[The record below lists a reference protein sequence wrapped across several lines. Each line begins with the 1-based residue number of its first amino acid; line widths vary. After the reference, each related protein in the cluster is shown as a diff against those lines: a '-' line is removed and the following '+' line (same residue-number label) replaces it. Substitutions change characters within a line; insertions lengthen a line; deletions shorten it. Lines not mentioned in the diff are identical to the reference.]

1 MKTTLRRLP
10 SGHAMDIAAIRTI
23 GIDGNGC
30 AHAVGEGLAAYYT
43 DQADI
48 DAVRTFIASMPPLT
62 PEVPLAPPA
71 VDAGSDIERVRD
83 ALAVARANLG
93 YEKQR
98 ADAAEAKLASCES
111 LLRAERERDGLH
123 GMYLAS
129 LTRAESAEAERDD
142 MRTARN
148 IAEARAKDAE
158 AKLADANRLRSEAVS
173 TFKAREDAIE
183 RAEKRAA
190 TAEMER
196 DARAD
201 DAKLGAAVRAVLDM
215 FMWDHSTV
223 RAEVESDRLA
233 ETVEG
238 CIFVA
243 IERAIRPA
251 DFVPAHA
258 KASGGER

>member
-30 AHAVGEGLAAYYT
+30 AHAVGEGLAAYCT

-71 VDAGSDIERVRD
+71 VDAGSDIERVRG

-111 LLRAERERDGLH
+111 LLRAERATVSRQ
-123 GMYLAS
+123 
-129 LTRAESAEAERDD
+129 AEE
-142 MRTARN
+142 
-148 IAEARAKDAE
+148 I
-158 AKLADANRLRSEAVS
+158 AKLRASALVVPEEVLKAHSLPWATRGCCVESVS
-173 TFKAREDAIE
+173 TRERVLDVDT
-183 RAEKRAA
+183 RCGSV
-190 TAEMER
+190 
-196 DARAD
+196 AD
-201 DAKLGAAVRAVLDM
+201 DRALAAAIVAAANGGAR
-215 FMWDHSTV
+215 
-223 RAEVESDRLA
+223 
-233 ETVEG
+233 
-238 CIFVA
+238 
-243 IERAIRPA
+243 
-251 DFVPAHA
+251 
-258 KASGGER
+258 

>member
-1 MKTTLRRLP
+1 
-10 SGHAMDIAAIRTI
+10 MDIAAIRTI

-111 LLRAERERDGLH
+111 LLRAERATVSRQAEEIAKLRASALVVPAMAAHLHPLPWVYSDERAVIYDSNGNIVSPV
-123 GMYLAS
+123 Y
-129 LTRAESAEAERDD
+129 
-142 MRTARN
+142 RN
-148 IAEARAKDAE
+148 I
-158 AKLADANRLRSEAVS
+158 
-173 TFKAREDAIE
+173 
-183 RAEKRAA
+183 
-190 TAEMER
+190 
-196 DARAD
+196 
-201 DAKLGAAVRAVLDM
+201 GAA
-215 FMWDHSTV
+215 
-223 RAEVESDRLA
+223 
-233 ETVEG
+233 
-238 CIFVA
+238 IVA
-243 IERAIRPA
+243 AA
-251 DFVPAHA
+251 NGGA
-258 KASGGER
+258 K